1 MIPFHFNL
9 HEQDAKLEGYFR
21 SAMLAICPERAVE
34 DT

>member
-9 HEQDAKLEGYFR
+9 DEQDAKLEVYFR
-21 SAMLAICPERAVE
+21 SAGLTACPERAVE